1 MDLSQVITRGVQ
13 PAGTRVYVRETM
25 TPIEAATQLRVAW
38 EGTAFA
44 GAHQGLVNCPGDGGT
59 HQIIF
64 RCRRF
69 RQGIQI
75 DFRTPTTLA

>member
-1 MDLSQVITRGVQ
+1 MDLSQVIARGVQ

-25 TPIEAATQLRVAW
+25 TPIEAAAKLRTAW
-38 EGTAFA
+38 KGTTFA
-44 GAHQGLVNCPGDGGT
+44 GAHQGLVSRPGDGGT

-64 RCRRF
+64 RCRAF

>member
-1 MDLSQVITRGVQ
+1 MDLREVIARGVQ

-25 TPIEAATQLRVAW
+25 TPIEVAAQLRVAW

-44 GAHQGLVNCPGDGGT
+44 GAHQGLVTCPGDGGT

-64 RCRRF
+64 RCRAF

-75 DFRTPTTLA
+75 DFRTPTTLG